1 MFNKKILLALS
12 MITALRLESAS
23 SAHHALSLD
32 EPTVKKTGLNA
43 AHPRVAEATVHL
55 IGPQPLVFSAA
66 RLSAKTEIANL
77 QYFPSSLVYN
87 QLQIGSC
94 TANAMAFIIRYLSV
108 RNSDRPADFSSANK
122 QMLSPSRLYHY
133 YNTRYEEGNITG
145 NASNVLSD
153 NGASM
158 EGAMVALD
166 KYGTCPETFSSS
178 IDLERG
184 FRYSGCPYDVSRFT
198 YQPTPESYRFAFD
211 PSFNGINTSTALNP
225 YKIVSQN
232 IRYVDMCSKYY
243 KRARNALNTTA
254 EKSELVLALRT
265 ALSNNTPIYL
275 GILLEAAFYSPAGGF
290 VPMPALDGRFKPI
303 GGHAL
308 AIVGHGLYNSKAPTQ
323 NYFKFLNSWG
333 TSWGDSGFG
342 YFPEDYVANVNF
354 FGISA
359 YAVDLLK

>member
-32 EPTVKKTGLNA
+32 EPTVKKTDLNA

-108 RNSDRPADFSSANK
+108 RNSDRPTDFSSANK

-158 EGAMVALD
+158 QGAMIALD

-178 IDLERG
+178 VDLENG
-184 FRYSGCPYDVSRFT
+184 FHYSGCPYDVSRFT

-265 ALSNNTPIYL
+265 ALSNNKPIYL

-333 TSWGDSGFG
+333 TSWGDSGYG